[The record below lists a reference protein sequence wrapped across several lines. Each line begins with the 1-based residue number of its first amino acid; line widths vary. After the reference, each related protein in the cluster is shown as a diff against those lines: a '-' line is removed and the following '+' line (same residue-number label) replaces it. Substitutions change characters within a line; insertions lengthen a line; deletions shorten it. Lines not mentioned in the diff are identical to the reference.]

1 MSNNSM
7 EKDIVKLKEDFKVEV
22 EERKIKQYGTEEIKT
37 IFLIKGFNGNNIA
50 EFLIREKDEL
60 DRVRTFFDLKP
71 YLFKDFV
78 AIQIDGKIQVA
89 LTSISYREFRSMD
102 KDETDGNDIISL
114 SLNYFKNELEVSFKY
129 ALETDP
135 ISSYTQIIRGSL
147 RMYSR
152 RTPLILEIN
161 NYTKTTSDGIENDIR
176 NILNSILFDIEY
188 TYGYGFETISLESL
202 TKRLFR
208 RTNRYTELPNE
219 RLNLIYK
226 KYIPELIEY
235 FHIGEKVDYLPF
247 KFICYYHII
256 EYFSDKSAYLV
267 VSDYIKKIILKPDF
281 HTKTSHYIGQ
291 AVNFFKKE
299 NDRYTS
305 DKIKIERVISQFI
318 NREELKTYLETIG
331 LKEHFEKDIELNCSK
346 PLKLSKI
353 DFGNDSNFFQS
364 LTKRIYA
371 IRCSIVHSNPDF
383 DDTKAIPFTPTP
395 ANLDILRIEIELIFE
410 IARTI
415 IVESKE

>member
-1 MSNNSM
+1 M
-7 EKDIVKLKEDFKVEV
+7 EKEINKLKDDFKVEV
-22 EERKIKQYGTEEIKT
+22 EERKIKHFETEEIRT
-37 IFLIKGFNGNNIA
+37 VYIVKGFNGNNTA
-50 EFLIREKDEL
+50 DFLIRENDEL
-60 DRVRTFFDLKP
+60 SRLRTFFELKP
-71 YLFKDFV
+71 YLFKDFI
-78 AIQIDGKIQVA
+78 AIQTETKIQIA
-89 LTSISYREFRSMD
+89 LTSISYRSFRNMD
-102 KDETDGNDIISL
+102 RDETDGSDIISL

-129 ALETDP
+129 AVETDP
-135 ISSYTQIIRGSL
+135 ITSYTQIVRGS

-152 RTPLILEIN
+152 RTPLIVEIA
-161 NYTKTTSDGIENDIR
+161 NYTKPTSDGIETDIR

-202 TKRLFR
+202 TRRFIR
-208 RTNRYTELPNE
+208 RTNRFTELPNDK
-219 RLNLIYK
+219 LNLVYK

-267 VSDYIKKIILKPDF
+267 VSEYIKKLILKPDF
-281 HTKTSHYIGQ
+281 HTKTNHYVGQ
-291 AVNFFKKE
+291 AINFFKKE

-305 DKIKIERVISQFI
+305 DKIKIERVLAQFI
-318 NREELKTYLETIG
+318 NREELKTYLETIE
-331 LKEHFEKDIELNCSK
+331 LKEHFEKDIELSCTK

-353 DFGNDSNFFQS
+353 DFGSDANFFQN
-364 LTKRIYA
+364 LTKRIYS

-395 ANLDILRIEIELIFE
+395 ANLDILRIEMELIFE

>member
-1 MSNNSM
+1 MKQ
-7 EKDIVKLKEDFKVEV
+7 EIDKLKEDFKVEI
-22 EERKIKQYGTEEIKT
+22 EERKVKHFDSDAIRTFYIV
-37 IFLIKGFNGNNIA
+37 KGFNGNNTA
-50 EFLIREKDEL
+50 DFLIREKEEI
-60 DRVRTFFDLKP
+60 DRLRTFFELKP
-71 YLFKDFV
+71 YLFKDFI
-78 AIQIDGKIQVA
+78 AIQIDAKIQIA
-89 LTSISYREFRSMD
+89 LTSISYRSFRNIER
-102 KDETDGNDIISL
+102 DETDGTDIITL

-135 ISSYTQIIRGSL
+135 ITSYTQIVRGS

-152 RTPLILEIN
+152 RAPLIIEII
-161 NYTKTTSDGIENDIR
+161 NYNKPTTDGIETDIR

-202 TKRLFR
+202 TRRLIR
-208 RTNRYTELPNE
+208 RTNRYTELPDE
-219 RLNLIYK
+219 KLNLVFK

-256 EYFSDKSAYLV
+256 EYFSDKSAYHV
-267 VSDYIKKIILKPDF
+267 VSEYIKKLILKPDF
-281 HTKTSHYIGQ
+281 HTKTNQYVGQ
-291 AVNFFKKE
+291 AINFFKKE

-305 DKIKIERVISQFI
+305 DKIKIERVLAQFI
-318 NREELKTYLETIG
+318 NREELKTYLETIE

-346 PLKLSKI
+346 PLKLNKI
-353 DFGNDSNFFQS
+353 DFGNDSNFFQN
-364 LTKRIYA
+364 LTKRIYS

-395 ANLDILRIEIELIFE
+395 ANLDILRVEMELIFE